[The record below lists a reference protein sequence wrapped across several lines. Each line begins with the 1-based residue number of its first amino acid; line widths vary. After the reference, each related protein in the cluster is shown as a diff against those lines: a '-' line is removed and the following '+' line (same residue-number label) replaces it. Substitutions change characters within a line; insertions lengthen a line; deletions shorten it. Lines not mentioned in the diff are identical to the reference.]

1 MLDKTKRDNR
11 VKVLRGKLQRRLQKI
26 ANIGIDWEGMA
37 RKHATSLT
45 HKEHQTHSWLSPS
58 GEFYDL
64 DEFGNSEHQQ
74 WIKTLLDKHGD
85 KNLTK
90 QYSRNEEESLGEGF
104 EDDMDDI
111 RFMEDSN
118 FIRLNSDGYKELDI
132 GTANEPTNAQ
142 NKAIQDLAISRGFKS
157 DNIIVDGY
165 YPGTEENYGGEKQL
179 RRRMGLN
186 KLGKLKVR
194 AQKMAGLQKIA
205 YAGIHSAKP
214 VMDAFKNKKPLR
226 FGEKP
231 KGKKTE
237 YAFQTD
243 GKILYQSGYPIAE
256 HTKNGIKFSY
266 QGHPTAT
273 TSDTARYLGIDTFTK
288 KGVTYINGQVI
299 DPYGFD
305 YVEVPLSNISDTP
318 VKVNPKS
325 KPIINEQTK
334 QKNRD
339 QEAFRLKAEK
349 EALEGNQD
357 LVVQTKTK
365 KEVLDHGSITSK
377 EQSNI
382 NKIIGVGK
390 DKDETFATAYDHS
403 LPAEEGGGIGGGVI
417 NRRMTGGAVPLSR
430 KTHYEKHFPEKT
442 IPKSFYKKISQLQGK
457 LQKIAETD
465 PYKRVIGKPGINRKE
480 ELQKDDGLPPKSYAM
495 FDEDFAEGIP
505 DTRVE
510 TFSGSP
516 DSKIIEKKDVEDNP
530 KRYTLD
536 DIGKRGSEAINTDK
550 GLFEKGESEL
560 SRKLEDLRINRI
572 SIKETGIRENLGD
585 LIKRKYIP
593 KYMREKSNEPKV
605 SGISQ
610 GVITTDLAKRLAK
623 LQKIA
628 LISENNTRP
637 SMKSLAQEITNKFKA
652 NKLRG
657 SVKGGFTYDPTSD
670 TLLDASIKD
679 QALQIR
685 KIFGGQKGK
694 NLGLNSITEDDM
706 GNKPITDIGIISN
719 QLHKLEKSG
728 KKPILG
734 GYKKGLNASFSIHGS
749 DKDILK
755 SLPHGQESS
764 LSIEPNG
771 NSYLLYPNGK
781 KELITQ

>member
-11 VKVLRGKLQRRLQKI
+11 VKVLRGKLQKM
-26 ANIGIDWEGMA
+26 ANVGIDWEGMA
-37 RKHATSLT
+37 RKHATPLT
-45 HKEHQTHSWLSPS
+45 HKEHKTISWVSPS
-58 GEFYDL
+58 GVFYDAQ
-64 DEFGNSEHQQ
+64 EFGGMEHRD
-74 WIKTLLDKHGD
+74 WVKTLFEKSGD
-85 KNLTK
+85 KKSLEYYK
-90 QYSRNEEESLGEGF
+90 NENSTPTPQGDIPGEVA
-104 EDDMDDI
+104 DM
-111 RFMEDSN
+111 MWAEDSGFTRIN
-118 FIRLNSDGYKELDI
+118 TYGGGELDI
-132 GTANEPTNAQ
+132 STGQEPTKAQ
-142 NKAIQDLAISRGFKS
+142 NKAIQDLAISRGYKS
-157 DNIIVDGY
+157 EDIVLDGLDS
-165 YPGTEENYGGEKQL
+165 TDSEQTQL
-179 RRRMGLN
+179 RRRMGLT

-288 KGVTYINGQVI
+288 KGVTYINGEVV

-305 YVEVPLSNISDTP
+305 YVEVPWSNISDTP

-339 QEAFRLKAEK
+339 QEAFRIKAEK
-349 EALEGNQD
+349 EAVEGNQD

-365 KEVLDHGSITSK
+365 KEPLDHGSITK
-377 EQSNI
+377 AEQKGI
-382 NKIIGVGK
+382 KKITGLGK
-390 DKDETFATAYDHS
+390 DVDETFATTYHHS

-430 KTHYEKHFPEKT
+430 KTHYEAHFPEKT

-505 DTRVE
+505 DSRVE

-628 LISENNTRP
+628 TVNKNALGNNT
-637 SMKSLAQEITNKFKA
+637 MEEI
-652 NKLRG
+652 G
-657 SVKGGFTYDPTSD
+657 SYDWNT
-670 TLLDASIKD
+670 
-679 QALQIR
+679 
-685 KIFGGQKGK
+685 
-694 NLGLNSITEDDM
+694 
-706 GNKPITDIGIISN
+706 
-719 QLHKLEKSG
+719 G
-728 KKPILG
+728 KKLNIEQIHALG
-734 GYKKGLNASFSIHGS
+734 NGSDVFAVAVTKGLNKNSDFRIPEEYINKDFGVKKIGLVKGIYENEEGLIEHDRTYLFHGS
-749 DKDILK
+749 DDEVQRQLNLHNDINKGVTQEAAGRIYKDKKGIVQYENIPNKQFKK
-755 SLPHGQESS
+755 S
-764 LSIEPNG
+764 
-771 NSYLLYPNGK
+771 K
-781 KELITQ
+781 